1 MMKGLHNTAKE
12 FLVLT
17 TLEMKFLVEMVA
29 HPYNPMTQKT
39 KADDRCSFGVSL
51 CHAVVLGQPQLQSK
65 IKQKV

>member
-1 MMKGLHNTAKE
+1 MMKGLHNTAEE

-17 TLEMKFLVEMVA
+17 TLEMKLLVEVVA
-29 HPYNPMTQKT
+29 HRYNPMTQKT

-51 CHAVVLGQPQLQSK
+51 GHAVVLGQTRLQSK